1 MMVLSFGLF
10 AVGSYTLLRRW
21 SWGWWLVMA
30 ALVVGTIVFIRDVDW
45 SQPLGLQF

>member
-10 AVGSYTLLRRW
+10 AVGAFTLLRKW
-21 SWGWWLVMA
+21 TWGWWLVIA
-30 ALVVGTIVFIRDVDW
+30 ALLLGTFIFYRDVDW